1 VLGPLKNNDPPYLEN
16 SPIKPTNLQSATM
29 AAAELLINSSK
40 NLRFNILRL
49 ANNYGPWQSIDKF
62 IPNIINK
69 IINNEPIPVYG
80 PGNQIRDWIH
90 VSDSCNA
97 ISKIIDKAPDNEIYN
112 ISAKQEFMNLEV
124 AQIICNT
131 IGYGHELI
139 THVDDRP
146 GHDFRY
152 SMNNDKIKGLDWSPQ
167 YKFRD
172 GIQQTC
178 QWFITNKYVL
188 RM

>member
-1 VLGPLKNNDPPYLEN
+1 
-16 SPIKPTNLQSATM
+16 
-29 AAAELLINSSK
+29 
-40 NLRFNILRL
+40 
-49 ANNYGPWQSIDKF
+49 
-62 IPNIINK
+62 
-69 IINNEPIPVYG
+69 
-80 PGNQIRDWIH
+80 DWIH